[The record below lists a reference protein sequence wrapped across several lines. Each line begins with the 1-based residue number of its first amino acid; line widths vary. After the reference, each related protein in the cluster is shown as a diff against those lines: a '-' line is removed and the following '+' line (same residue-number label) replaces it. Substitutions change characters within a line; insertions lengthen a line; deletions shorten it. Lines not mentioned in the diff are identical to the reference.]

1 MPDLVTAPP
10 AAAAACSGHSQH
22 AWGVPWGGNGA
33 EVPIPARDQSACS
46 EIQNDSWKTSLGV
59 IVVVCPGGSLQTA
72 HLRPQLRVRPRDQ
85 GGPGDPG
92 HLHPQPPHQ
101 EHQRRQL
108 VPDHHST
115 EPGQPQIRCVL
126 TAPGLG
132 LGCSPLWGM
141 DTSILLRE
149 IWGLGFSSKAEL

>member
-1 MPDLVTAPP
+1 MSDLVTAPP

-22 AWGVPWGGNGA
+22 TWGVPWGGNGA
-33 EVPIPARDQSACS
+33 EVPIPARDQSVCS
-46 EIQNDSWKTSLGV
+46 EIQNDSWKMSLGV
-59 IVVVCPGGSLQTA
+59 TVVVCPGGSLQTA
-72 HLRPQLRVRPRDQ
+72 HLRPQLRVRPCDQ

-115 EPGQPQIRCVL
+115 EPGQPQIRCVCSQL
-126 TAPGLG
+126 LGWARAAPLSGEWTPPSWA
-132 LGCSPLWGM
+132 CSR
-141 DTSILLRE
+141 SF
-149 IWGLGFSSKAEL
+149 GFRSQQ